1 MKNRRVWLLL
11 VWVIATAVLV
21 AAARRVNWTHA
32 LAVTAGAKPGWIAL
46 AVLANASIL
55 AWWAGYWK
63 LLLPRTDGAVPYRRM
78 LEIVSTASSVMNTVP
93 FGAGHATGVVL
104 LVKRGGASQSG
115 ALSVLALD
123 QLGEGIAKIA
133 ICLLAGELLPLPD
146 WMHAAVRA
154 IAVAVALLLTVMIVL
169 APRVQALETLRTWHR
184 AAGALVCVLLMKTAE
199 GLAIAAVQ
207 QSFGVAVPAPGTV
220 LVLAAVVLA
229 TALPLAPGNLGAY
242 EAAVFLIYRY
252 LGVPPDRALALAIVQ
267 HLCFMLPAL
276 GVGYLFVS
284 TQTLA
289 RRAIASR

>member
-1 MKNRRVWLLL
+1 VKNRRVWLLFAWL
-11 VWVIATAVLV
+11 VATAILV

-32 LAVTAGAKPGWIAL
+32 LAVTAGAKLEWLAL
-46 AVLANASIL
+46 AVLANAAIL

-63 LLLPRTDGAVPYRRM
+63 LLLPRTDGIVPYGRM

-93 FGAGHATGVVL
+93 FGAGHVTGVVL

-123 QLGEGIAKIA
+123 QLGEGIAKIS
-133 ICLLAGELLPLPD
+133 IWLLAGELLPLPN
-146 WMHAAVRA
+146 WMHTAVRA
-154 IAVAVALLLTVMIVL
+154 IAVAVALLLVVMIVL
-169 APRVQALETLRTWHR
+169 APRVRALETMRTWHR
-184 AAGALVCVLLMKTAE
+184 AAGALACVLLMKTVE

-207 QSFGVAVPAPGTV
+207 QSFGVAIPPGGTV

-267 HLCFMLPAL
+267 HFCFMLPAV
-276 GVGYLFVS
+276 GIGYLFVS

-289 RRAIASR
+289 RRAMASR

>member
-1 MKNRRVWLLL
+1 AAAAPRAADVSRRAVESTGAVRAPMGVRRPATRTAPSRLPIQNGRGGAGVRGRRVAEIKESCRAVRHDARIGSGVKNRRVWLLL

-169 APRVQALETLRTWHR
+169 APR
-184 AAGALVCVLLMKTAE
+184 
-199 GLAIAAVQ
+199 
-207 QSFGVAVPAPGTV
+207 
-220 LVLAAVVLA
+220 
-229 TALPLAPGNLGAY
+229 
-242 EAAVFLIYRY
+242 
-252 LGVPPDRALALAIVQ
+252 
-267 HLCFMLPAL
+267 
-276 GVGYLFVS
+276 
-284 TQTLA
+284 
-289 RRAIASR
+289 

>member
-1 MKNRRVWLLL
+1 MKNRRVWLLFAWL
-11 VWVIATAVLV
+11 VATAILV

-32 LAVTAGAKPGWIAL
+32 LAVTAGAKLEWLAL
-46 AVLANASIL
+46 AVLANAAIL

-63 LLLPRTDGAVPYRRM
+63 LLLPRTDGIVPYGRM

-93 FGAGHATGVVL
+93 FGAGHVTGVVL

-123 QLGEGIAKIA
+123 QLGEGIAKIS
-133 ICLLAGELLPLPD
+133 IWLLAGELLPLPN
-146 WMHAAVRA
+146 WMHTAVRA
-154 IAVAVALLLTVMIVL
+154 IAVVVALLLVVMIVL
-169 APRVQALETLRTWHR
+169 APRVRALETMRTWHR
-184 AAGALVCVLLMKTAE
+184 AAGALACVLLMKTVE

-207 QSFGVAVPAPGTV
+207 QSFGVAIPPAGTV

-267 HLCFMLPAL
+267 HFCFMLPAV
-276 GVGYLFVS
+276 GIGYLFVS

-289 RRAIASR
+289 RRAMASR